1 MLLSVLLFSWHM
13 GSPDALK
20 GGAID
25 MSAWV
30 DPIYQGEA
38 PLLSGSL
45 FYIFDRSTGE
55 LCLYD
60 FAQGNGI
67 DAPKQLWRSGGFGQG
82 PGEFPEGYKINQI
95 AFNSATQ
102 EIWVSHAF
110 GFHVFNSRGSF
121 VKYHKW
127 IGKGGC
133 RAWVS
138 FIEGQTVFSAFNSL
152 HERVI
157 AQFAANSC
165 LSSSHSFAECIQN
178 KVSHLHGI
186 PVRSGDATK
195 GKEVFLQ
202 EGQELYSYQGKLYH
216 WDPFLGE
223 IVILSNNGDILNFI
237 RRLHFLVPK
246 GYEEIQY
253 IENLPR
259 AFSLT
264 DPRKD
269 TGLLEAFGGLWTLI
283 YSDKIAVVTHN
294 AEGEQVFMNE
304 EVLVK
309 LDYDGRLVEMYR
321 HPAFSRWP
329 NITQLFGFYQNRFF
343 FFNRQEM
350 DVIQGL
356 ALGEMEKIPLPKRKN
371 RN

>member
-1 MLLSVLLFSWHM
+1 MLLSVLLFSWNM

-20 GGAID
+20 GGID
-25 MSAWV
+25 MSAWA
-30 DPIYQGEA
+30 DPIFQGEA
-38 PLLSGSL
+38 PLLRGSL
-45 FYIFDRSTGE
+45 FYIFDRSNGE

-60 FAQGNGI
+60 FAQGNGPE
-67 DAPKQLWRSGGFGQG
+67 APKRLWRNGGFGQG

-121 VKYHKW
+121 VTYHKMNVS
-127 IGKGGC
+127 GGN

-138 FIEGQTVFSAFNSL
+138 FLDGQTVFSAFNPL

-165 LSSSHSFAECIQN
+165 LSTSHSFGQCIEK

-186 PVRSGDATK
+186 PVKSGEATK
-195 GKEVFLQ
+195 GKEVLLM

-216 WDPFLGE
+216 WDPILGE
-223 IVILSNNGDILNFI
+223 MVILSNNGDILNFI
-237 RRLHFLVPK
+237 SRLHFLVPN
-246 GYEEIQY
+246 GEEEIQY
-253 IENLPR
+253 TEKLHMTSYLMADHPQKN
-259 AFSLT
+259 
-264 DPRKD
+264 
-269 TGLLEAFGGLWTLI
+269 TGLVEAFGGLWTLI

-294 AEGEQVFMNE
+294 TAGEQVFMNE

-309 LDYDGRLVEMYR
+309 LDYDGQLQEMYR
-321 HPAFSRWP
+321 HPSFS
-329 NITQLFGFYQNRFF
+329 Q
-343 FFNRQEM
+343 
-350 DVIQGL
+350 
-356 ALGEMEKIPLPKRKN
+356 
-371 RN
+371 